1 MLGGLVQDERW
12 LLKQA
17 VTEAATNDLF
27 RIAHFL
33 VKYYR
38 SHYLFYCLFVHN
50 LGKL

>member
-1 MLGGLVQDERW
+1 MLGGVVQDERW

-33 VKYYR
+33 VKYLPKPLVILLSIFLYII
-38 SHYLFYCLFVHN
+38 
-50 LGKL
+50 